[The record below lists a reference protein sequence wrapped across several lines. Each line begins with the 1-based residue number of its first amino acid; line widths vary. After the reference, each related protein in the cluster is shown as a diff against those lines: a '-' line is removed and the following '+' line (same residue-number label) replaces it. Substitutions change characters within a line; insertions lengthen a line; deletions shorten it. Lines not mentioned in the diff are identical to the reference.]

1 MSTLAGEIRRF
12 MNKEMQNLLIK
23 KATEAR
29 ARSYAP
35 YSDFSVGAAL
45 LCADGSIYT
54 GANIE
59 NSSFTPTICAERV
72 AFFSAIHDGHRE
84 FNAIAIVGGKSGMD
98 ADKHCPPCGVCRQV
112 MSEFCK
118 GDFQIILGSEEESFI
133 LTLDDLMPHRFSLN
147 K

>member
-1 MSTLAGEIRRF
+1 MSKKTQDI
-12 MNKEMQNLLIK
+12 LIE
-23 KATEAR
+23 KATAAR
-29 ARSYAP
+29 ERSYAP

-59 NSSFTPTICAERV
+59 NASFTPTVCAERV
-72 AFFSAIHDGHRE
+72 AFFSAIHDGHSD
-84 FNAIAIVGGKSGMD
+84 FVAIAVIGGKKGLA
-98 ADKHCPPCGVCRQV
+98 ADKYCPPCGVCRQV

-118 GDFQIILGSEEESFI
+118 GDFQIILAGENEPLV
-133 LTLDDLMPHRFSLN
+133 LTLDELMPYRFDLMN

>member
-1 MSTLAGEIRRF
+1 MSKNTHDI
-12 MNKEMQNLLIK
+12 LIQ

-29 ARSYAP
+29 ERAYSP

-45 LCADGSIYT
+45 LCADESIYT

-59 NSSFTPTICAERV
+59 NSSFTPTVCAERV
-72 AFFSAIHDGHRE
+72 AFFSAVHDGHRD
-84 FNAIAIVGGKSGMD
+84 FVAIAIVGAKRGMS
-98 ADKHCPPCGVCRQV
+98 ADKYCPPCGVCRQV

-118 GDFQIILGSEEESFI
+118 GDFQIILAGEKEPLV
-133 LTLDDLMPHRFSLN
+133 LTLDELMPHRFDLMN